1 MIRSLHVLGS
11 RELGG
16 ADRFFIR
23 LVEGLHD
30 AGHPVLAVVRGDGP
44 VARVLRPDVPQLAL
58 PLASKWDL
66 WSRWRLGRLI
76 RAWQPDVV
84 QTYMGRA
91 TRLTRLPAGSPA
103 VHIARLGGFY
113 KIRGYYEHAH
123 AWVGNTQA
131 ICAHLREAGLPAEAI
146 FHLGNF
152 VPEPR
157 PVPAAERAALRAQ
170 LGLPPEARVLLALGR
185 MVEKKGF
192 ADLLDAFER
201 LPGRSAEGAPLRLLL
216 VGDGPERAALEAR
229 AGQGSLRGRV
239 VLAGW
244 QDEPTPFYAAADAF
258 VCPSRHEPLGN
269 VILEAWTHGLPVLS
283 TDNEGAQEL
292 ITPGHDGLIAPRA
305 DPAGLAAGLEH
316 LLLGLDAAGRAA
328 LAAAG
333 RATVHREHGAPAVI
347 GAYLALYQ
355 RLIDARRSTPAGP
368 PAAQP

>member
-44 VARVLRPDVPQLAL
+44 VARVLRPDVPQHAL

-66 WSRWRLGRLI
+66 LSRWRLGRLI
-76 RAWQPDVV
+76 AAWKPDVV

-103 VHIARLGGFY
+103 VHLARLGGFY

-123 AWVGNTQA
+123 AWVGNTEA
-131 ICAHLREAGLPAEAI
+131 ICAHLRAAGLPADAV

-157 PVPAAERAALRAQ
+157 PVPTAERDALRAG
-170 LGLPPEARVLLALGR
+170 LGLPADARVLLALGR

-192 ADLLDAFER
+192 ADLLEAFER
-201 LPGRSAEGAPLRLLL
+201 LPGRAADGAPLRLLL
-216 VGDGPERAALEAR
+216 VGDGPERAALETR
-229 AGQGSLRGRV
+229 AGQGGLRGRV
-239 VLAGW
+239 VFAGW

-258 VCPSRHEPLGN
+258 ACPSRHEPLGN

-292 ITPGHDGLIAPRA
+292 ITPGVDGLVAPRA
-305 DPAGLAAGLEH
+305 DPAGLAAGLAR
-316 LLLGLDAAGRAA
+316 LLDGLDAAGRAA

-333 RATVHREHGAPAVI
+333 RATVQREHGAAAVLD
-347 GAYLALYQ
+347 AYLGLYQ
-355 RLIDARRSTPAGP
+355 RLIDARRGTR
-368 PAAQP
+368 AAQAAVRA